1 LYYAAA
7 LLLIAIT
14 AEAVGLGGI
23 PAREVEFENILF
35 VVLLLTFV
43 VMICKRFA
51 RR

>member
-1 LYYAAA
+1 MYYAAA
-7 LLLIAIT
+7 LLLIAVT

-23 PAREVEFENILF
+23 PAREVQVENIFF

-43 VMICKRFA
+43 VMICKRVA